1 MRNKRRKKN
10 KKSLVVWGHL
20 AIIVVLIFMTLF
32 YLRQR
37 TELLRV
43 GYRLREMMQQ
53 QTELKEEKNALLLES
68 SRLRSPDR
76 IERIAIQELG
86 LIRSRE
92 PVREI
97 SRP

>member
-1 MRNKRRKKN
+1 MRKKRRKR
-10 KKSLVVWGHL
+10 KKSLFAWGHL
-20 AIIVVLIFMTLF
+20 AIIVVLISMTLF

-43 GYRLREMMQQ
+43 SYRLRGMMQQ
-53 QTELKEEKNALLLES
+53 HAELKEEKNALLLES
-68 SRLRSPDR
+68 SRLRSPYR

-86 LIRSRE
+86 LLRSQK

-97 SRP
+97 RRY